1 MPVFAVV
8 AAPRLPSL
16 CLHRRLRLQVIK
28 RRIEALIEREY
39 LERDEERPNSYK
51 YLA

>member
-1 MPVFAVV
+1 MTVPQIFA
-8 AAPRLPSL
+8 
-16 CLHRRLRLQVIK
+16 RRNESDLGYKPLQVIK

-39 LERDEERPNSYK
+39 LERDPEQPNAYR